1 MMGTWVEFTTQ
12 REGDQTK
19 RRRYV
24 RLVEGRHAIVFD
36 EHSFAEV
43 HKRHVLNG
51 TNSHTS
57 QVKIETRE
65 LEISRTQAPL
75 LPKNDP
81 IHPLTGQRV
90 VIISGPFKGLYGNI
104 REVGVATMVV
114 ELTALLAGA
123 SSPHQS
129 FKLHDLMIMYIAQL
143 LYPMIY

>member
-1 MMGTWVEFTTQ
+1 
-12 REGDQTK
+12 
-19 RRRYV
+19 
-24 RLVEGRHAIVFD
+24 VFD